1 MNPIDPPQRFK
12 GLPKPLKSLR
22 LIEEIFSLIVPLL
35 AFLGILTLHLP
46 QWLGEAAR
54 YDFWGFG
61 VAIALLFYG
70 TFRLPGRLGRALS
83 LSALLITFALPLA
96 RLWHTGASDGFIIGG
111 LLPFSD
117 AAIYYDDARNILMG
131 GTMGEWSPQRP
142 LFSGLLATLLAATQ
156 QNLQISLA
164 IFVAMNAIACFFVA
178 REMQKTHGATVAALI
193 SVQVFLYYRVFIGKT
208 MTEHLGLALGLLG
221 FALLWRCASNQR
233 LGTGWVGLFLL
244 AFALNARIGTVF
256 VLPTVILWG
265 AYTFR
270 RLGRL
275 SWLVVMMGGFGAV
288 VLASA
293 MNLVL
298 LKFVGL
304 PNGNPPFANFSFV
317 LYGIATHTNWYQ
329 VMLDHPELT
338 NLGNVERVS
347 TVYDLALE
355 VIRQQPFRLVTGILR
370 VWKDFFFGDHSWFTV
385 TFGEKI
391 IFVDPLL
398 RPLALLGL
406 WGCLRNWKTPA
417 ASLLIAMVVGAFL
430 SIPLLPL
437 FDAGVRPYAATIII
451 LFVLSSLGFR
461 VLCQDIVQ
469 PIVSWFWR
477 YQKSLHPNWL
487 KGVILATSRSPRT
500 KVTQRKVE
508 SSWLTSSTLMFFGI
522 TLALLSFIGPVIIHQ
537 LASVPQLPPNFVC
550 SPNQQGGLF
559 SASPGSSINLV
570 SNNTIRQSSL
580 PEVRIKDFRQGLT
593 GFSPW
598 APKEKVSLKKLPKNI
613 TFIDAGFINT
623 SGIWLVA
630 ESHLVPKHFGMIAAC
645 GQVKR
650 LGPELV
656 IFQATTLNVLQ
667 QSWQLAPIEELP
679 KH

>member
-1 MNPIDPPQRFK
+1 MTDT
-12 GLPKPLKSLR
+12 LLKQPSLKLR
-22 LIEEIFSLIVPLL
+22 LFWLLEDGSSLVVPLL
-35 AFLGILTLHLP
+35 LFGGVLSLP
-46 QWLGEAAR
+46 TPLWLGEAAR

-83 LSALLITFALPLA
+83 LSALLTTFALPLA
-96 RLWHTGASDGFIIGG
+96 RLWHTGASDSFIIGG

-117 AAIYYDDARNILMG
+117 AAIYYGDARNILMG

-142 LFSGLLATLLAATQ
+142 FFPGILATLLAATQ

-208 MTEHLGLALGLLG
+208 VTEHLGLALGLLG

-265 AYTFR
+265 VYTFR
-270 RLGRL
+270 RLGRF
-275 SWLVVMMGGFGAV
+275 SWLVVMIGGFGAV
-288 VLASA
+288 FLASA

-298 LKFVGL
+298 LKFVGM

-329 VMLDHPELT
+329 VMLDHPELN

-347 TVYDLALE
+347 TVYDFALE

-370 VWKDFFFGDHSWFTV
+370 VWKDFFFGDRSWFTV
-385 TFGEKI
+385 PYGEKI
-391 IFVDPLL
+391 GEKTIFVDLLL

-437 FDAGVRPYAATIII
+437 FDAGIRPYTATVII

-461 VLCQDIVQ
+461 VLCQYIVQ

-487 KGVILATSRSPRT
+487 KGVILATSSSSRT

-508 SSWLTSSTLMFFGI
+508 SSWLTSSTLIFFGI

-550 SPNQQGGLF
+550 PPNQQGGLF
-559 SASPGSSINLV
+559 STSPGSGINLV

-613 TFIDAGFINT
+613 TFVDAGFINT

-656 IFQATTLNVLQ
+656 IFQATTLNILP
-667 QSWQLAPIEELP
+667 QSWQAPIEELP